1 MCMMKKEKYTF
12 IVLLFFIAISAFK
25 VPEPTKTVSDF
36 ELTSTDGKIISTR
49 NYTDAKGFVVVFTC
63 LHCPFAKLYD
73 ERLNQLNAKYSR
85 LHVPLLLINSSDTI
99 MFPNES
105 LANMVKAAKTK
116 KYTFPYLFD
125 PSQKVAR
132 DFNAEKTP
140 HAFVIWKE
148 KNQWVIKYSG
158 AIDDNGAH
166 PEEVKTSY
174 VANALR
180 DLLNNKPVA
189 VISGRSIGCTI
200 HYRK

>member
-1 MCMMKKEKYTF
+1 MSPEKKGITF
-12 IVLLFFIAISAFK
+12 LMLLMLVITITGFK
-25 VPEPTKTVSDF
+25 SPDAVKTVSNF
-36 ELTSTDGKIISTR
+36 ELISVSGQKISTAS
-49 NYTDAKGFVVVFTC
+49 YGDAKGFVVIFTC

-73 ERLNQLNAKYSR
+73 ERLNQLNARYSK
-85 LHVPLLLINSSDTI
+85 LHIPLLLINSSDTI

-105 LANMVKAAKTK
+105 LANMAKIAKAK
-116 KYTFPYLFD
+116 KYAFPYLFD

-166 PEEVKTSY
+166 PAEVKTKY
-174 VANALR
+174 VENALD
-180 DLLNNKPVA
+180 DLLQNKPVA
-189 VISGRSIGCTI
+189 VATGLSIGCAI